1 MGMVRIVLALLI
13 GMIVFVD
20 AAPAFAQSD
29 DTLVVAQQQRRRT
42 LFDLLFGDEPAAPPP
57 VEQPQQQRPR
67 ATQQQPQ
74 AAPSLPPP
82 KPQVEKAPNATRLA
96 VFGDSLAIDLSKA
109 LERLYAEDPN
119 LVVINQGVSNSG

>member
-1 MGMVRIVLALLI
+1 MGMIRIVLALLI
-13 GMIVFVD
+13 GLIVFVD

-29 DTLVVAQQQRRRT
+29 GTVLVAQEQRRRT
-42 LFDLLFGDEPAAPPP
+42 LFDLLFGEEEAAPPP

-67 ATQQQPQ
+67 ATQQQ

-82 KPQVEKAPNATRLA
+82 KPQVEKAPSATRLA

-109 LERLYAEDPN
+109 L
-119 LVVINQGVSNSG
+119 